1 MSMWWLSRL
10 TLTWDKIMNAKV
22 QVALGRTRLSAMTMI
37 EKWRGSGREKNWEN
51 P

>member
-1 MSMWWLSRL
+1 MVAEQINIDLGQNYVRKS
-10 TLTWDKIMNAKV
+10 V